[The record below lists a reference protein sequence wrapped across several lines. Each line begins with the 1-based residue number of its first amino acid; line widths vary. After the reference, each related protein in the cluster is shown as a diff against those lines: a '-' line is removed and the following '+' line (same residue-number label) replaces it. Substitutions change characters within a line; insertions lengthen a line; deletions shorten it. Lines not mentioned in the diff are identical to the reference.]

1 MTRTDTAT
9 RNGGRAMPAARLA
22 MILTLL
28 VGAAALAGC
37 GTTPAPAKKSGDCTT
52 ELDGF
57 APYTGANCNVCE
69 NVTYAAPGEPPRCA
83 GAEPR
88 AAMTDSAVDADG
100 DGVVDRRDAC
110 LDTSP
115 GQAVL
120 SNGCARITLRDVTF
134 ELDSARLTQR
144 ARGELDRQ
152 VSYLRRARH
161 LRVEIAGH
169 TDGQGSADY
178 NRDLSL
184 RRARS
189 VRDYFVEHGI
199 ATDRLEVAGYGES
212 RPVEDNATAAGRER
226 NRRVELGVVDAG
238 DDSAG

>member
-1 MTRTDTAT
+1 MIRTDTAT
-9 RNGGRAMPAARLA
+9 RTGERAMPASRLA
-22 MILTLL
+22 LTCILLL
-28 VGAAALAGC
+28 GAFALAGC
-37 GTTPAPAKKSGDCTT
+37 GTTPAPVKQSGDCTT
-52 ELDGF
+52 ELDAF
-57 APYTGANCNVCE
+57 APYTGDSCNVCE

-88 AAMTDSAVDADG
+88 AAAGESDVDADG
-100 DGVVDRRDAC
+100 DGVLDRRDAC
-110 LDTSP
+110 LDTPP
-115 GQAVL
+115 GQAVR

-169 TDGQGSADY
+169 TDGQGSAAY

-199 ATDRLEVAGYGES
+199 AAERLEVAGYGES
-212 RPVEDNATAAGRER
+212 RPVADNDTAAGRER
-226 NRRVELGVVDAG
+226 NRRVQVGVVDA
-238 DDSAG
+238 